1 MSRRIAP
8 LNALRAFEAAAR
20 HLSFTRAAAE
30 LNVTP
35 AAISHQIKALE
46 AYYGVPLFRRLTRA
60 LLLSDEGQAALPR
73 LRDGFD
79 LLAEACAIL
88 EADRD
93 SGLLTVSAA
102 PSLAAKWLVTR
113 LDRFRTLQ
121 PDIDIR
127 LDATDRLT
135 DFARDGV
142 DIAIRYGGGS
152 YPGLSARQLF
162 ATRVQPVCSPRFL
175 EKFPVLR
182 SPRDLAGQT
191 LLHIDW
197 TTEDD
202 TWPNWKMWLLA
213 AGVSGVDPTRGPRF
227 SDVAM
232 AAQSA
237 VEGHGIALVS
247 DVLAADDLVAGRLVR
262 PFDLSVPAEFAY
274 YLVYPPEKS
283 EIPKVRLFCDW
294 LCAEADAT
302 ERAALN
308 PGFSP

>member
-46 AYYGVPLFRRLTRA
+46 EYFGVPLFRRLTRA
-60 LLLSDEGQAALPR
+60 LQLTDEGQAALPR

-79 LLAEACAIL
+79 LLADACTIL

-102 PSLAAKWLVTR
+102 PSIAAKWLVTR
-113 LDRFRTLQ
+113 LDRFRALE

-127 LDATDRLT
+127 LDATDRLA

-142 DIAIRYGGGS
+142 DIAIRYGGGN
-152 YPGLSARQLF
+152 YPELSVRQLF
-162 ATRVQPVCSPRFL
+162 ATRVHPVCSPGFL
-175 EKFPVLR
+175 KQCPTLR
-182 SPRDLAGQT
+182 SPQGLAGRT

-197 TTEDD
+197 TTQDE
-202 TWPNWKMWLLA
+202 TWPSWKMWLLA
-213 AGVSGVDPTRGPRF
+213 AGVSGVDPARGPRF

-232 AAQSA
+232 AIQAA
-237 VEGHGIALVS
+237 AEGHGIALVS
-247 DVLAADDLVAGRLVR
+247 DVLAADDLAAGRLVR
-262 PFDLSVPAEFAY
+262 PFDLSVYVDFAY
-274 YLVYPPEKS
+274 YVVCPPEKS
-283 EIPKVRLFCDW
+283 DVPKVGLFCDW

-308 PGFSP
+308 PG

>member
-20 HLSFTRAAAE
+20 HLSFTKAAAE

-35 AAISHQIKALE
+35 AAISHQIKSLE
-46 AYYGVPLFRRLTRA
+46 EYCGVPLFRRLTRA
-60 LLLSDEGQAALPR
+60 LLLTDAGQAALPR

-79 LLAEACAIL
+79 MLADACAML
-88 EADRD
+88 RTDAE

-102 PSLAAKWLVTR
+102 PSIAAKWLVTR
-113 LDRFRTLQ
+113 LDRFRDLE

-127 LDATDRLT
+127 LDATDRLS
-135 DFARDGV
+135 DFAQDGV
-142 DIAIRYGGGS
+142 DVAIRYGGGN
-152 YPGLSARQLF
+152 YPGLSVRQLF
-162 ATRVQPVCSPRFL
+162 ATRVHPVCSPRFL
-175 EKFPVLR
+175 EKCSVLR
-182 SPRDLAGQT
+182 TPHDLAGRT

-197 TTEDD
+197 TTQED
-202 TWPNWKMWLLA
+202 TWPSWKMWLLA
-213 AGVSGVDPTRGPRF
+213 AGISGVEQARGPRF

-232 AAQSA
+232 AIQAA

-247 DVLAADDLVAGRLVR
+247 DVLAADDLTAGRLVR
-262 PFDLSVPAEFAY
+262 PFELSVSVDFGY
-274 YLVYPPEKS
+274 YVVCPPEKA

-294 LCAEADAT
+294 LCEEAETT

-308 PGFSP
+308 PRL